1 MTELET
7 LKKMIHVDQFVS
19 AFNKVTLTI
28 NNTTFFWTNEY
39 LLKQQKTLTNK
50 I

>member
-7 LKKMIHVDQFVS
+7 LKKMIHVDQFFS

-28 NNTTFFWTNEY
+28 NNTTFFLTNEY

-50 I
+50 